1 MPTELK
7 IRCYFDYEDTEIDKE
22 LLVEYLVDMTDYDT
36 HELEVKT
43 TEELLVLLN
52 ENEPDGFYSE
62 FIGNFPTCIRCEITP
77 NE

>member
-7 IRCYFDYEDTEIDKE
+7 IRCHFDYEDTEIDKE

-43 TEELLVLLN
+43 TEELLALLN
-52 ENEPDGFYSE
+52 ENEPDEFYSE
-62 FIGNFPTCIRCEITP
+62 FLGAFPTCIRYEITP